1 MNYKIKYLT
10 LGIFASYFISC
21 SNDDAKHPNE
31 NREIKLSA
39 QVGEKLTRTSSE
51 ENIFQGSTV
60 WVWAD
65 ETDILN
71 NEVLTEGYI
80 NAWNLTSTGA
90 GLLMSL
96 DKVKYYYPENS
107 LLNFYGFTGNL
118 TQDAITASETKFAD
132 LGSFTHTINNEQTT
146 DEAIA
151 ESDLLFGQA
160 LRIQPETPI
169 ASLTFYHLLTRIQVA
184 LMNNYNFPLDQVSIE
199 LLNIPKS
206 VTFTPKKLT
215 DISDVEQ
222 RKTLFTVGE
231 DKGPIKL
238 KTVVDTPDYY
248 NYPPEYEYASVI
260 IPPTTVDG
268 EFIKVTAGERTA
280 TYSLTGN
287 LESGKSYQIMLN
299 IESNGYFTINSITV
313 NDWGANTN
321 MPMELEYQ

>member
-132 LGSFTHTINNEQTT
+132 LGSFTHTINNEHFQ
-146 DEAIA
+146 IR
-151 ESDLLFGQA
+151 F
-160 LRIQPETPI
+160 
-169 ASLTFYHLLTRIQVA
+169 
-184 LMNNYNFPLDQVSIE
+184 
-199 LLNIPKS
+199 
-206 VTFTPKKLT
+206 
-215 DISDVEQ
+215 
-222 RKTLFTVGE
+222 RKIL
-231 DKGPIKL
+231 IH
-238 KTVVDTPDYY
+238 
-248 NYPPEYEYASVI
+248 N
-260 IPPTTVDG
+260 
-268 EFIKVTAGERTA
+268 
-280 TYSLTGN
+280 
-287 LESGKSYQIMLN
+287 
-299 IESNGYFTINSITV
+299 
-313 NDWGANTN
+313 
-321 MPMELEYQ
+321 